1 MENLMNLYFYLKSTE
16 LILKNMKQ
24 TEYYYPDKKI
34 NYAQLREVYYD
45 KIFNFISQNDFYTI
59 MENINDNL
67 TDEEINNLIT
77 FIDYAKTI
85 PFLIPTEELKKILAL
100 NDNEKVEKFPNLCAC
115 SDEYLNNKLAK
126 LIVIKNNKRN
136 SVKL

>member
-1 MENLMNLYFYLKSTE
+1 MENLMNLYASLKSIE

-24 TEYYYPDKKI
+24 SEYYYPDKKI
-34 NYAQLREVYYD
+34 NYAHLREEYYN
-45 KIFNFISQNDFYTI
+45 KIFNFISQNNFYTI
-59 MENINDNL
+59 MESIDENITDN
-67 TDEEINNLIT
+67 EINNLII

-100 NDNEKVEKFPNLCAC
+100 NDNDKIAKYANLCAC

-126 LIVIKNNKRN
+126 LIVKKNSKIN